1 MAKPIQYPT
10 EGGSYTRKPDGA
22 LDQVVPPPKPA
33 EPPKVEET
41 PAAPAAPATPKES

>member
-22 LDQVVPPPKPA
+22 LDQVEQTRPA
-33 EPPKVEET
+33 PI
-41 PAAPAAPATPKES
+41 APAAPADEPPAKPATTKE